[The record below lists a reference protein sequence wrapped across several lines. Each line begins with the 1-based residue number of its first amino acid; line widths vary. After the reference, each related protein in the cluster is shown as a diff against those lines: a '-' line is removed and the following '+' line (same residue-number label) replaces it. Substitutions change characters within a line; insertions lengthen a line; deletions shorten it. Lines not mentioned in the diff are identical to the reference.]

1 MLKQLEHEMTRIV
14 IDAKN
19 MHYTPLNKLIRQATH
34 EGATEIILE
43 NIMGQ
48 RFIGDGLTGDV
59 KITINGV
66 PGGDLGMFMKGPT
79 IEVFGNV
86 DHAPAN
92 TMDDGDIIIHGASG
106 DATAHSMRGGKIF
119 VRDDIGYRGGIH
131 MKHYMNKSPSLIVG
145 GSARAFLGEYMAG
158 GLVILFRL
166 HDEKPYA
173 EMGLGSGIH
182 GGEIFIRGKVED
194 WTLGVGS
201 SAHEATPEEI
211 IRIKPLILEF
221 SNYYHIDAS
230 YLLESQYTRIG
241 PVNSRPFAGKYTWE

>member
-79 IEVFGNV
+79 IEVLV
-86 DHAPAN
+86 
-92 TMDDGDIIIHGASG
+92 M
-106 DATAHSMRGGKIF
+106 
-119 VRDDIGYRGGIH
+119 
-131 MKHYMNKSPSLIVG
+131 LIMH
-145 GSARAFLGEYMAG
+145 RQIPWMME
-158 GLVILFRL
+158 ILSFMVQ
-166 HDEKPYA
+166 A
-173 EMGLGSGIH
+173 E
-182 GGEIFIRGKVED
+182 
-194 WTLGVGS
+194 TQ
-201 SAHEATPEEI
+201 P
-211 IRIKPLILEF
+211 
-221 SNYYHIDAS
+221 HI
-230 YLLESQYTRIG
+230 
-241 PVNSRPFAGKYTWE
+241 V